1 MKRRHFS
8 SAVLASVSL
17 VGISPVLARTADSI
31 ALKKAT
37 PGWQSIEQCQAMVGR
52 RFSASGP
59 GDAMFELTEVV
70 PYSSRS
76 TNQFFVRFRTESM
89 LPEGVY
95 LLRNGRQSQALFVQP
110 VHGQPGVMEAA
121 FSLRAA

>member
-8 SAVLASVSL
+8 SAVLAGATL
-17 VGISPVLARTADSI
+17 VGISPVLARAADSI

-37 PGWQSIEQCQAMVGR
+37 PGWQSVEQCQAMVGR

-59 GDAMFELTEVV
+59 VDTTLELVEVL
-70 PYSSRS
+70 PYSNRS
-76 TNQFFVRFRTESM
+76 TSQFFARFRAQSA

-95 LLRNGRQSQALFVQP
+95 LLRSGRQSQALFIQS
-110 VHGQPGVMEAA
+110 VHDQPGVMEAA
-121 FSLRAA
+121 FSLHAA

>member
-17 VGISPVLARTADSI
+17 VGISPVLARAADSI
-31 ALKKAT
+31 ALKRAT

-59 GDAMFELTEVV
+59 GDATLELVEVV
-70 PYSSRS
+70 PYSNRS
-76 TNQFFVRFRTESM
+76 TNQFFARFRTESA

-95 LLRNGRQSQALFVQP
+95 LLRNGRQTQALFVQP